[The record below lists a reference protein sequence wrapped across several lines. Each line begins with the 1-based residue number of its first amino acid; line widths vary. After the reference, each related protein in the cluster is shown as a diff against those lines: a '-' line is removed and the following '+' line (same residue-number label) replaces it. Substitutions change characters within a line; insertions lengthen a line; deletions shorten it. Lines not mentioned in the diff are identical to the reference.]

1 MSFMRSPYYV
11 WHNGEFIHLP
21 FRMSIKEFDALV
33 VMRIAEL
40 VTKEKATLKKAIKN
54 AIKKHSYNFGCDAL
68 CKLQKKKGAIDIIK
82 EFSKQLKKKGD
93 SK

>member
-11 WHNGEFIHLP
+11 WHDGQNIHLP
-21 FRMSIKEFDALV
+21 DMMSFKEFDALV

-40 VTKEKATLKKAIKN
+40 VTKEKPTLKRAIKN
-54 AIKKHSYNFGCDAL
+54 AVTDHRGNFGCDAL
-68 CKLQKKKGAIDIIK
+68 CKLQEKKGAIDILK
-82 EFSKQLKKKGD
+82 TFAKHLKKEK